1 MVVAHSTQFKRA
13 FLGFSTLAL
22 FALAPLSAEDNG
34 AFIQGGFQYSN
45 FNSTTT
51 SVVKPTGE
59 QDLVQAVAQLF
70 TQQYMQALKARGVPE
85 EQARQQLQVELLG
98 VERSVKRAYPNGLPG
113 SKSSTTY
120 NGNLYGA
127 DIQIGYKQFFGQ
139 SKHFGL
145 RYYGIFSGQGG
156 SYYNKDGKYSQP
168 SANLFYGAGVDAL
181 YNFYES
187 NDRTYGIFA
196 GVMIGGSSWLM
207 GEAKNKGKCVFKD
220 KKGICGSMNDSYS
233 DLAKSNKIP
242 ITKATFS
249 PTYVQFIVNVGFR
262 TNFTKHQGF
271 EFGVRIPTIDDPYYK
286 TTLTG
291 TQLNVDYQSGEL
303 TGGRGKGSGITL
315 AFRRNVALYWNY
327 VYNF

>member
-1 MVVAHSTQFKRA
+1 M
-13 FLGFSTLAL
+13 
-22 FALAPLSAEDNG
+22 
-34 AFIQGGFQYSN
+34 
-45 FNSTTT
+45 
-51 SVVKPTGE
+51 
-59 QDLVQAVAQLF
+59 
-70 TQQYMQALKARGVPE
+70 
-85 EQARQQLQVELLG
+85 
-98 VERSVKRAYPNGLPG
+98 
-113 SKSSTTY
+113 
-120 NGNLYGA
+120 
-127 DIQIGYKQFFGQ
+127 
-139 SKHFGL
+139 

-156 SYYNKDGKYSQP
+156 SYYNKNGKYSQP
-168 SANLFYGAGVDAL
+168 SANLFYGAEVDVL

-271 EFGVRIPTIDDPYYK
+271 EFGVRIPTINDPYYK

>member
-59 QDLVQAVAQLF
+59 QDLVQAAAQLF

-98 VERSVKRAYPNGLPG
+98 VERRVKRAYPNGLPG
-113 SKSSTTY
+113 SKSETTY

-127 DIQIGYKQFFGQ
+127 DIQFGYKQFFGQ

-156 SYYNKDGKYSQP
+156 SYYNKNGKYSQP

-220 KKGICGSMNDSYS
+220 KKGICESMNDSYS

-262 TNFTKHQGF
+262 TNFTKH
-271 EFGVRIPTIDDPYYK
+271 
-286 TTLTG
+286 
-291 TQLNVDYQSGEL
+291 
-303 TGGRGKGSGITL
+303 
-315 AFRRNVALYWNY
+315 
-327 VYNF
+327 